1 MDNKKRL
8 ITGLSFNKIADL
20 LISAKTTLTALMLA
34 AGVPTWMISWLVPIR
49 ESGAL
54 LPQALLSI
62 YLSQKPYRHKV
73 WRIGMFVQLSSITAV
88 LISFYFSSGITTG
101 VLVLSFLATLS
112 LGRSICSL
120 TLKDIAADV
129 AAKGERGKLLGK
141 AATISGVCTLLIAL
155 PLVSFDEK
163 LDQLAITMM
172 LAISILCFAFTL
184 VWMWPL
190 KTEVEIA
197 EKSGFKLQADK
208 DVIKFILVRGLFV
221 HSALVAP
228 YFMLEKQSEAS
239 DLLPIYIAS
248 EALAALISSY
258 IWGNISDKSAKLTL
272 QLAGFLAFI
281 ACAGLLFI
289 DSPSLWIS
297 AGLFFVLSV
306 AHTGVRSGRKTYS
319 LDVKSGHKRTE
330 LVGFSN
336 TAIGLILLAFGAI
349 YALLTPILPF
359 SVVYIMTAMLLFATL
374 STLFLTNEK

>member
-1 MDNKKRL
+1 
-8 ITGLSFNKIADL
+8 
-20 LISAKTTLTALMLA
+20 
-34 AGVPTWMISWLVPIR
+34 
-49 ESGAL
+49 
-54 LPQALLSI
+54 
-62 YLSQKPYRHKV
+62 
-73 WRIGMFVQLSSITAV
+73 
-88 LISFYFSSGITTG
+88 
-101 VLVLSFLATLS
+101 
-112 LGRSICSL
+112 
-120 TLKDIAADV
+120 
-129 AAKGERGKLLGK
+129 
-141 AATISGVCTLLIAL
+141 
-155 PLVSFDEK
+155 
-163 LDQLAITMM
+163 MM

-184 VWMWPL
+184 IWMWPL

-197 EKSGFKLQADK
+197 EKSAFKLQADK

-272 QLAGFLAFI
+272 QLAGTLAFI

-319 LDVKSGHKRTE
+319 LDVKSGQKRTE

-336 TAIGLILLAFGAI
+336 TAIGFILLAFGAI
-349 YALLTPILPF
+349 YALLTPMLPF
-359 SVVYIMTAMLLFATL
+359 SVVYVMTAMLLLATL